1 MSLATSGT
9 HRDGLRTYEQTTQ
22 DSASSPTRRNSIGHD
37 PETDTDETVHLIHHF
52 LDSKAQWDASVH
64 HSDSYQHEQY
74 QYTDSSAALASTV
87 ALSNLD
93 FIEHHEQTEWSID
106 VQLATAHLGAFKF
119 GALID
124 RDQYSFYNFGY
135 TYDNLSNSWDLN
147 AALQNDYVFRQT
159 ISGMYVSDEL
169 KSTWARVLLG
179 LRAEFTSLDGVTQPG
194 LLRVGQQYLK
204 FFPNVHLDKPLSDNW
219 VWTMGVS
226 RRISRPNPSSYNP
239 FVNTEYTPNLSAGNP
254 SLRPP
259 LTDNAESSLDFEHA
273 GFNLSANAYFS
284 RNLDAVTDVVS
295 VLADGLS
302 LSTKENI
309 ALTKSMGV
317 ELTSRFKIRSNVG
330 ASLSSNFFHSQ
341 IDSTALGT
349 PGLRTT
355 QGINAKAKF
364 DWHTASY
371 GSWQL
376 ALNRNDQRL
385 TPQGLIAPTQTVNL
399 GYKLA
404 ISPNWSVVA
413 TGADLTNGRRYLR
426 LTTTPSFSQSYE
438 RLSVG
443 RIGYVGFVYSFGSN
457 KRPDKSTNFDYD
469 SGG

>member
-1 MSLATSGT
+1 
-9 HRDGLRTYEQTTQ
+9 
-22 DSASSPTRRNSIGHD
+22 
-37 PETDTDETVHLIHHF
+37 
-52 LDSKAQWDASVH
+52 
-64 HSDSYQHEQY
+64 
-74 QYTDSSAALASTV
+74 
-87 ALSNLD
+87 
-93 FIEHHEQTEWSID
+93 
-106 VQLATAHLGAFKF
+106 
-119 GALID
+119 
-124 RDQYSFYNFGY
+124 
-135 TYDNLSNSWDLN
+135 
-147 AALQNDYVFRQT
+147 
-159 ISGMYVSDEL
+159 
-169 KSTWARVLLG
+169 
-179 LRAEFTSLDGVTQPG
+179 
-194 LLRVGQQYLK
+194 
-204 FFPNVHLDKPLSDNW
+204 
-219 VWTMGVS
+219 
-226 RRISRPNPSSYNP
+226 
-239 FVNTEYTPNLSAGNP
+239 
-254 SLRPP
+254 